1 MLKQTFLETLLTEHP
16 ENTAKYDYAEL
27 PKEFKMG
34 TPLSIRCLTHGK
46 FLQSGK
52 VHIRGSGC
60 PTCGQLNRAKSKT
73 LSRDEFLTR
82 AKIKHGDI
90 YDYSGTEYIH
100 GKEKIEIRCLE
111 HGLFSQ
117 YAADHLNGHGCRE
130 CHLKSR
136 RSDTESFIRRSVEIH
151 GKKYDY
157 TDTIYFNKRGDVKI
171 RCLKHGEFKQ
181 RAGSHLR
188 GYGCP
193 RCNESKGEVTIASI
207 LTEWGINF
215 IREYRISEALF
226 FYDFFL
232 PDQNILIEF
241 HGLQHYKPIEH
252 FGGEVTFQGV
262 VKRDK
267 EKEELAS
274 SLDIP
279 LIKLNFKHLEN
290 GTIRQS
296 LIHELRNCY
305 KHWFRIDG
313 EIKTFRYTRNA
324 AEFLN
329 LPKTY
334 LFKHLENMISNDK
347 KVLF

>member
-1 MLKQTFLETLLTEHP
+1 MLKQTFLDMLLSNHP
-16 ENTAKYDYAEL
+16 ENTDKYDYTEL
-27 PKEFKMG
+27 PMEFKMN
-34 TPLSIRCLTHGK
+34 TPLSIRCLTHGV

-60 PTCGQLNRAKSKT
+60 PTCGQLNRVESKT
-73 LSRDEFLTR
+73 LSKDEFLTR

-90 YDYSGTEYIH
+90 YDYSGTKYSR

-111 HGLFSQ
+111 HGIFTQ
-117 YAADHLNGHGCRE
+117 YAADHLSGHGCRE

-151 GKKYDY
+151 GDKYDY
-157 TDTIYFNKRGDVKI
+157 ADTTYFNKRTKVKI
-171 RCLKHGEFKQ
+171 RCLKHGEFEQ
-181 RAGSHLR
+181 LAGAHLG

-193 RCNESKGEVTIASI
+193 RCSESKGELTIASI
-207 LTEWGINF
+207 LAEWGINH
-215 IREYRISEALF
+215 IREYRISGNLY
-226 FYDFFL
+226 FYDFYL

-241 HGLQHYKPIEH
+241 HGLQHYKPIEY
-252 FGGEVTFQGV
+252 FGGEVTFQGIQ
-262 VKRDK
+262 KRDK
-267 EKEELAS
+267 EKVALAS

-279 LIKLNFKHLEN
+279 LIVLNFKHLEN
-290 GTIRQS
+290 GTMRQN
-296 LIHELRNCY
+296 LVHELRNCY

-313 EIKTFRYTRNA
+313 EIKTFRYTKDA

-334 LFKHLENMISNDK
+334 LFKHLENMVSTDN